1 MSDSTAGITQA
12 DFRKLFDG
20 DDEIVLLDVRRRP
33 AYQADTVVIPGATWH
48 DPDDIANSAGAI
60 PKTAPVI
67 AYCVHGH
74 GVSQGVA
81 EYLQSQ
87 GYDARYL
94 EGGIDAWRAP
104 AGPTAPKPD

>member
-1 MSDSTAGITQA
+1 MSEPTAGITQA
-12 DFRKLFDG
+12 DFRKLFDSG
-20 DDEIVLLDVRRRP
+20 DHFVLLDVRRGP
-33 AYQADTVVIPGATWH
+33 AYQAGTVVIPGATWH
-48 DPDDIANSAGAI
+48 DPESVADSAGAI

-74 GVSQGVA
+74 EVSQGVA
-81 EYLQSQ
+81 RYLQSQ

>member
-1 MSDSTAGITQA
+1 MSDSTTGITQG

-20 DDEIVLLDVRRRP
+20 GVEFLLLDVRREA
-33 AYQADTVVIPGATWH
+33 AYRADTTIIPGATWH
-48 DPDDIANSAGAI
+48 DPDAIAKSAPAL
-60 PKTAPVI
+60 PRDKPVI

-74 GVSQGVA
+74 EVSQGVA
-81 EYLQSQ
+81 DYLRSQ

-104 AGPTAPKPD
+104 AGPTAPKP